1 MGQGGSGA
9 QDKELPAES
18 HQKLPNKYVRQESVE
33 GGDGEG
39 GTTTNTGPHLLSP
52 AWSPQS
58 GARWAPGAC

>member
-18 HQKLPNKYVRQESVE
+18 HQKLPNGYVRQES
-33 GGDGEG
+33 GER
-39 GTTTNTGPHLLSP
+39 NTGPHLLSP